1 ELRSRPA
8 APPFAPL
15 GRARRSWDPFP
26 RRQGTCRCPP
36 CTRSSA
42 RNRRSVPRRQR
53 RRHPAS
59 CPAPPPARTRR
70 ACAVARS
77 RLRGPSP
84 GNATSVPI
92 LEVLPRPTPAERYD
106 AAVEIE
112 VDEGLTVH
120 AATIE
125 DWVAPRQPWELTLRE
140 GTDFDRPNNVEAVLL
155 FA

>member
-1 ELRSRPA
+1 M
-8 APPFAPL
+8 
-15 GRARRSWDPFP
+15 
-26 RRQGTCRCPP
+26 
-36 CTRSSA
+36 
-42 RNRRSVPRRQR
+42 
-53 RRHPAS
+53 
-59 CPAPPPARTRR
+59 
-70 ACAVARS
+70 
-77 RLRGPSP
+77 
-84 GNATSVPI
+84 PI

-155 FA
+155 FAIGEQTASISFRLDQLEAVQDHGEELVLIFEERNGIAKVGRLTANGLDVELFHILTYT